1 MIPIARNVEK
11 CNFEKIEKNLPLKNL
26 GNFQSSP
33 IYVLS
38 LIFKC
43 TVVSDWQ
50 ASLKFHYSN
59 TCNIEVFNNRLNFYR

>member
-11 CNFEKIEKNLPLKNL
+11 CNFKKIEKK
-26 GNFQSSP
+26 FT
-33 IYVLS
+33 
-38 LIFKC
+38 FEKF
-43 TVVSDWQ
+43 VVSDWQ